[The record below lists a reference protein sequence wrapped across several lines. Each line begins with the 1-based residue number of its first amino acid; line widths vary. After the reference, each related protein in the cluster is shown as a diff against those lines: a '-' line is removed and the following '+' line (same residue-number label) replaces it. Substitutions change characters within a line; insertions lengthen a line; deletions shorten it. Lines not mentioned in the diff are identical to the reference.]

1 MDVEA
6 VMVNP
11 NRFVIKLAIVLAAS
25 VVGALLMTGFDGG
38 TRWIKFIG
46 YAIFFASILSPS
58 ILFPTSSCSL
68 MSRLRR
74 RS

>member
-1 MDVEA
+1 
-6 VMVNP
+6 MVNP
-11 NRFVIKLAIVLAAS
+11 NRFLIKLAIVLAAS
-25 VVGALLMTGFDGG
+25 GVGALLMTGFDGG

-46 YAIFFASILSPS
+46 YAILFASILSPS